1 VNRSVPIE
9 STQVRWK
16 ATYKRA
22 DTGKSVEQSSINV
35 ILLESESLA
44 IGDITGEGAVN
55 IDDLFIMARDW
66 LQADSIADIYPP
78 PPDGDNM
85 VNFLD
90 FAELAENWMK

>member
-1 VNRSVPIE
+1 M
-9 STQVRWK
+9 
-16 ATYKRA
+16 A
-22 DTGKSVEQSSINV
+22 IN
-35 ILLESESLA
+35 IR
-44 IGDITGEGAVN
+44 DVN

-90 FAELAENWMK
+90 FAELAENCMK